1 MENNNNNNKNRKEPS
16 PFIETGMMWMQPSDM
31 WTLVAGLGGVMML
44 LAGLYLK
51 MLPILMRKRVAVT
64 LWFTSQKVWVVT
76 SPLTW
81 ERVFP
86 QLHREAIKDGA
97 IGLDCE
103 WVQVKG
109 SRRPVALLQLATS
122 SGLCVLVRLSHLK
135 GITLLNLEEFLRDDT
150 VLKVGVGT
158 IEDSD
163 YLYQDYKLQ
172 VQGCIDLRHLVL
184 LKEENEGGHH
194 LGLSA
199 LAKTFLGITLDKDW
213 RVRASDWEAD
223 TLSKRQEKYAAD
235 DALVGIQLLMV
246 LVGELLGRS
255 EGASSSLLPLLLPA
269 FWQSHLAKAIH
280 QICHNYKD
288 LKFST
293 KNQDTA
299 LKSGVA
305 VKAAASPRKQKDI
318 QPTTRKGPL
327 YYNCQLLAPDNQ
339 PLCTLDPK
347 KAQWYVVKGLGHLVS
362 EDPLI
367 VRLNF
372 EPTGRPQ
379 AERED
384 GEFYLQ
390 ERLNV
395 CVVCGQKDS
404 YIRKNVVPHEYRKH
418 FPSLL
423 KHHQNHDVLLLC
435 FPCHRKSNMLD
446 AQLRMQL
453 GKEFQAPVGND
464 PNAKDIIDNSRKQ
477 LRNAARA
484 LLRHRGSLPEV
495 RVQEYQ
501 YTLQQFFCCES
512 LTEEQLKEAAN
523 MEVKVHRGQQE
534 HGQAVVE
541 GYKMIGLSKLEQR
554 WRQHFINMM
563 EPHFLPECWS
573 VTHNMYKMKLKMAR
587 LPLDHKDRLLY
598 KMALVGTEGTIE
610 VPYNPRVGR
619 DESPSYDAF
628 PVTEKGNR
636 ILITPGKLVTE
647 KHSKK

>member
-1 MENNNNNNKNRKEPS
+1 
-16 PFIETGMMWMQPSDM
+16 MQPGDM
-31 WTLVAGLGGVMML
+31 WTPVAGLGVMVL
-44 LAGLYLK
+44 LASLYHK
-51 MLPILMRKRVAVT
+51 KQILQALVRWRVAAALRCT
-64 LWFTSQKVWVVT
+64 TQKVWVVT

-81 ERVFP
+81 DHIFP
-86 QLHREAIKDGA
+86 QLHKEAMKDGA
-97 IGLDCE
+97 VGLDCE

-109 SRRPVALLQLATS
+109 SRRPVALLQMATS
-122 SGLCVLVRLSHLK
+122 SGLCVLIRLSHLK
-135 GITLLNLEEFLRDDT
+135 GTTLPNLKEFLRDDT

-163 YLYQDYKLQ
+163 YLYQDYNLQ

-184 LKEENEGGHH
+184 LKEELKGNGGGHH

-199 LAKTFLGITLDKDW
+199 LAKAFLGITLDKDW

-223 TLSKRQEKYAAD
+223 ILSKRQEKYAAD
-235 DALVGIQLLMV
+235 DALVGMQLLMV
-246 LVGELLGRS
+246 LVGELLGKS
-255 EGASSSLLPLLLPA
+255 EGASSSLLPLFLPA

-280 QICHNYKD
+280 QICHIYKD

-293 KNQDTA
+293 KNQDA
-299 LKSGVA
+299 AVKSGVA
-305 VKAAASPRKQKDI
+305 VKAAVSPRKPKDI

-347 KAQWYVVKGLGHLVS
+347 KAHWYVVKGLGHLVS
-362 EDPLI
+362 EEPMI

-404 YIRKNVVPHEYRKH
+404 FIRKNVVPHEYRKH

-453 GKEFQAPVGND
+453 GKEFQAPVGTD
-464 PNAKDIIDNSRKQ
+464 PNAKDIIDSSRK
-477 LRNAARA
+477 LVRNAARA
-484 LLRHRGSLPEV
+484 LLRHHTSLPEA
-495 RVQEYQ
+495 RAQEYQ

-523 MEVKVHRGQQE
+523 MEVKVYREGQQE

-541 GYKMIGLSKLEQR
+541 AYKLIGLSKLEQR

-563 EPHFLPECWS
+563 EPRFLPACWS

-587 LPLDHKDRLLY
+587 LPLDHKDRLVY

-610 VPYNPRVGR
+610 VPYNPKEGR
-619 DESPSYDAF
+619 DVS
-628 PVTEKGNR
+628 
-636 ILITPGKLVTE
+636 
-647 KHSKK
+647 